1 MYKLFRHKGKS
12 SFLFGSKLMNE
23 ICSFDLTFY
32 TKDIVN
38 PLQIEKF
45 WRTELRRK

>member
-12 SFLFGSKLMNE
+12 SFFFGSKLMNE

-45 WRTELRRK
+45 